1 MSFWGA
7 LGLEGG
13 QGKITLGRNQFLLMY
28 MGYRP
33 NYNFLVLIEAE
44 IRICPSLGGDLGAA
58 MPPAGGQGMGQPKKL
73 ILVDVHKSH
82 SEFQL
87 SSSNIS

>member
-44 IRICPSLGGDLGAA
+44 IRICPSLGGTWGQRCPLLGVR
-58 MPPAGGQGMGQPKKL
+58 GWVNQK
-73 ILVDVHKSH
+73 
-82 SEFQL
+82 
-87 SSSNIS
+87 N